1 MRVQKKILIGFLI
14 IIAISILNGIIG
26 FLKVEDT
33 LAGIDSHAK
42 SSIEDVKM
50 MSNLDNS
57 ATLMRYYDEVLTQ
70 AARNYA
76 FTSDQKWLDVYSQ
89 THPKLLAVINEACSS
104 SPKNE
109 KILFDKI
116 AKINITLE
124 NLEAKSLELA
134 KQRKSVEA
142 IALLDSDDYQNAKN
156 AYSETLLQYSEQ
168 SEKDFDRADDMST
181 QEINRLLA
189 EIKDLSSEI
198 QILLYVRIPILLA
211 IAVVLSY
218 FISRSISKP
227 IASLNK
233 AADLVSKGDYDAQFP
248 TKTGDEIGQLG
259 QKLQAMVNSFKNSL
273 QTERELIIAQE
284 KLKAEKL
291 RAIGELS
298 ARIAHDL
305 RNPLSVIKNVSD
317 LMKIQYPT
325 SDQKLKD
332 HFAKMDNSIQRISH
346 QIDDVLDFVRTTPLE
361 KHMSSVKEIINSSI
375 VEMEIPKGVK
385 LELPQ
390 NDEKINCDDT
400 KLRTV
405 FSNLILN
412 AIQAMDGEG
421 TVSIKITGYT
431 KHVIIEV
438 IDSGP
443 GIPENSLDS
452 IFEPLFTTKQQGT
465 GLGLPSCKNII
476 EQHGGTIS
484 VKNKPTTF
492 TMNLPRI

>member
-1 MRVQKKILIGFLI
+1 MQKKILIGFI
-14 IIAISILNGIIG
+14 TIIAISVPNGIVS
-26 FLKVEDT
+26 FLEVENT
-33 LAGIDSHAK
+33 LTEIDSHAK
-42 SSIEDVKM
+42 TSIEDVKM
-50 MSNLDNS
+50 MSRLDNS
-57 ATLMRYYDEVLTQ
+57 VTLMRYYDEVLTQ

-89 THPKLLAVINEACSS
+89 TQPKLHTIISEACSS

-116 AKINITLE
+116 AEINTTLE
-124 NLEAKSLELA
+124 NLEAKSLELT
-134 KQRKSVEA
+134 KQGKPSEA
-142 IALLDSDDYQNAKN
+142 IALLDSTDYQNAKN
-156 AYSETLLQYSEQ
+156 AYSETLMQYSKQ
-168 SEKDFDRADDMST
+168 SEQDFDRADDMST
-181 QEINRLLA
+181 GEINQLLD
-189 EIKDLSSEI
+189 EIKTLLSET
-198 QILLYVRIPILLA
+198 QVLLYIGIL
-211 IAVVLSY
+211 VLLVIGVALGY
-218 FISRSISKP
+218 FISRSISRP
-227 IASLNK
+227 IDALNK
-233 AADLVSKGDYDAQFP
+233 AADRVSKGDYDVQFQ
-248 TKTGDEIGQLG
+248 TKTNDEIGQLG
-259 QKLQAMVNSFKNSL
+259 QKLQAMVISFKNSL
-273 QTERELIIAQE
+273 QIERDLIVAQE

-317 LMKIQYPT
+317 LIKLQYPT

-332 HFAKMDNSIQRISH
+332 HFAKMDTSIQRISH

-361 KHMSSVKEIINSSI
+361 KRISSLKEIITSSI
-375 VEMEIPKGVK
+375 SDMEIPKGIK
-385 LELPQ
+385 IELPQ
-390 NDEKINCDDT
+390 NDEKIDCDDV

-412 AIQAMDGEG
+412 AIQAMEGEG
-421 TVSIKITGYT
+421 TVSVKITGYT
-431 KHVIIEV
+431 KHVVIEV

-443 GIPENSLDS
+443 GIPDNLLDK

-484 VKNKPTTF
+484 AKNKPTTF
-492 TMNLPRI
+492 TMSLPRI